1 MIGNALAVPTMSAVE
16 STAAVASSIAAS
28 RRSSRTA
35 AVAIPRPV
43 TIARA
48 GIVSTSIAR
57 TAIVAAAVI
66 APPVVAIPVVAIM
79 VALAII
85 ATAIKSASVISAIPG
100 TRTNEHAPDKV
111 VWSVIPVRSARIGIV
126 IVVTVSADGRRPVG
140 FINRAYA
147 DSERN
152 LRPSA
157 PRCKQQNTQQANEF
171 YVAHALTF
179 FRPEIGVVPRSA
191 GIAPGEIAWGS
202 HRQLVKHG
210 SAGRV
215 THAS

>member
-16 STAAVASSIAAS
+16 STAAVAASIAAS

-35 AVAIPRPV
+35 AVAIPRPL

-66 APPVVAIPVVAIM
+66 APPVVAIM

-111 VWSVIPVRSARIGIV
+111 VWSVIPVRSASIGIV

-140 FINRAYA
+140 FINRAHA

-171 YVAHALTF
+171 YVAHVLTF
-179 FRPEIGVVPRSA
+179 FRREIGVVPRSA

-202 HRQLVKHG
+202 RRQLVKHG
-210 SAGRV
+210 TGGRV
-215 THAS
+215 TRTS

>member
-66 APPVVAIPVVAIM
+66 APPVVAIM

-111 VWSVIPVRSARIGIV
+111 VWSVIPVRSASIGIV

-147 DSERN
+147 DAERN

-171 YVAHALTF
+171 YVAHVLTF

-191 GIAPGEIAWGS
+191 AIAPGEIAWGS

-210 SAGRV
+210 SGGRV